1 MRAMGDRDR
10 FDDRDP
16 NSGWQEPAHLS
27 GDDDDADRPNI
38 ADRRRT
44 PREEGSPWTPPGWD
58 LPPAE
63 RPERPDRAPEE
74 PASAPPEDA
83 DVRHPDGP
91 GGPATAPEAG
101 PGTPGRRTRPPT
113 EFERTF
119 TYQGDLVGTQAWAVQ
134 HGWTVSDGTAPE
146 DAPLAELVASAPA
159 SRISKDH
166 RAAGVLR
173 GRADALDMVAFDVV
187 YEDRGH
193 FVPQY
198 AVTAVPLLVPVPYF
212 RLSPARFWRHRVGG
226 LVQVPTGDELFDR
239 RWLLAAAGEAPEV
252 QRLAADP
259 TVRAALLGTDD
270 GDEIWAAAGYVAA
283 IRPDGHRPLLLEH
296 HARLLT
302 VVVRALTGGA

>member
-1 MRAMGDRDR
+1 MRGMGDRDR
-10 FDDRDP
+10 FDDQDP

-44 PREEGSPWTPPGWD
+44 PREEGSTWTPPGWD
-58 LPPAE
+58 LPPAQ
-63 RPERPDRAPEE
+63 RPEPRPAE
-74 PASAPPEDA
+74 PAEQPEDA
-83 DVRHPDGP
+83 AEPDRP
-91 GGPATAPEAG
+91 LPVSRPAP
-101 PGTPGRRTRPPT
+101 PRPAN
-113 EFERTF
+113 EFWQTF
-119 TYQGDLVGTQAWAVQ
+119 SYQGDLVGTQAWAVQ

-173 GRADALDMVAFDVV
+173 GRADALDLVAFDVV
-187 YEDRGH
+187 YEDRGR
-193 FVPQY
+193 FIPQY
-198 AVTAVPLLVPVPYF
+198 AVTAAPLLVPVPYV

-226 LVQVPTGDELFDR
+226 LVQVPPGDEAFDR
-239 RWLLAAAGEAPEV
+239 RWVLAAAGDAPEV
-252 QRLAADP
+252 QRLATDP
-259 TVRAALLGTDD
+259 AVRAALLNTDD
-270 GDEIWAAAGYVAA
+270 GDELWAAAGHVAA

-302 VVVRALTGGA
+302 VVVRALAGGV

>member
-1 MRAMGDRDR
+1 MQGMGDRDRDR
-10 FDDRDP
+10 FDDQDP
-16 NSGWQEPAHLS
+16 TSGWQEPAHLS

-58 LPPAE
+58 LPPAQ
-63 RPERPDRAPEE
+63 RPEPRERAPEE
-74 PASAPPEDA
+74 PAPVPPED
-83 DVRHPDGP
+83 DEVRRPDE
-91 GGPATAPEAG
+91 PAAPEA
-101 PGTPGRRTRPPT
+101 PAALPGRMRPPN

-119 TYQGDLVGTQAWAVQ
+119 TYQGDLVGTQAWAVH

-166 RAAGVLR
+166 RAAGVIR
-173 GRADALDMVAFDVV
+173 GRADALDLVAFDVV
-187 YEDRGH
+187 YEDRGR
-193 FVPQY
+193 FIPQY
-198 AVTAVPLLVPVPYF
+198 AVTAAPLLVPVPYV

-239 RWLLAAAGEAPEV
+239 RWVLAAAAGDAPEV
-252 QRLAADP
+252 QRLAGDP
-259 TVRAALLGTDD
+259 AVRAALLGTDD
-270 GDEIWAAAGYVAA
+270 GDEIWVAAGHVAA
-283 IRPDGHRPLLLEH
+283 IRPDGHRPLLVEH

-302 VVVRALTGGA
+302 VVVRALTGGI